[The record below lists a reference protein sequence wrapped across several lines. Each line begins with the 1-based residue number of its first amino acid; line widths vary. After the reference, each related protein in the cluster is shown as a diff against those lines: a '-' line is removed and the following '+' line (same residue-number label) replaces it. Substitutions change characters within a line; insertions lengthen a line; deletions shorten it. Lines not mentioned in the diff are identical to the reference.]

1 MKKLLFTLAFAA
13 VALTSCFTDDSEVN
27 YTGKDAVNV
36 TIGINVPE
44 LEATRSGETGMDS
57 GLGAIDNFSDDEWA
71 RYDVRYILEIYDVT
85 KGHENLNTP
94 VKKRDVNVHDRY
106 EPTKFELR
114 LVPDRTYKFVV
125 WADFVDNG
133 NAAITDPE
141 QKRAIADLNYNTSDL
156 KNITRIAH
164 PGEVSAMHECMDA
177 YFIQEDI
184 LITGSGLPHTLEL
197 TRPFGKLRVVT
208 TDIDEVNIGTTPAKV
223 DVTFYNHPI
232 FTSLNAL
239 LGTTETTVD
248 TVTYSFPIAKDAP
261 YTVGFDSQAQNQTLF
276 ADYIFAQP
284 QINGAQEVNF
294 KMTITDQNN
303 RPVRTHDFN
312 TQIPLKRNHLTT
324 IIGSLL
330 TTTTEFKIL
339 IDDNFANGSTW
350 NPDEDD
356 FDLEVFNGKLEEL
369 PAVGADGVQ
378 DINTAG
384 QFATY
389 LLSDYKGKNARLNTD
404 VDFGGYEIKHTIN
417 SSAGGSY
424 VFDGQGHTVSNFTVS
439 DGVNAGLFSILS
451 NATIKNLTIKNA
463 LIAPNAVTRAY
474 TGGDFYAGALA
485 GTTQGS
491 CTFENIHV
499 IGCEVEGVNKVGGL
513 IGNAAENY
521 PLNVVNCSV
530 ENSKV
535 YTTHTEDGGCV
546 GGFIGYI
553 VPNATIEKCSLKNTT
568 INAINSA
575 NAAKRANAEFIGTL
589 NGNGKNLTIKECTL
603 EGNTFTQA
611 ETTYVTP
618 ESFGA
623 WLGGIRYEGS
633 SDVTVDGKSIV
644 FLEPV
649 QLATPKVTATP
660 DFNTIAI
667 EWEAV
672 DNAASYSVTVGT
684 DMPVFTEECSYLFTG
699 EYVTEYTITVVA
711 VPDDE
716 ERYAASEPATITTS
730 TEREPVELAVAG
742 FHPEVIDY
750 KNIKLTLQKG
760 DEVEGAIAYK
770 VNDEVVPRDESGDY
784 VYFLEGDYDTIYSF
798 VVTAVADPNDKFSL
812 DSTVYLTVTTKS
824 DPYIYLKPNS
834 NWTQANARF
843 AVYTWNDSTN
853 KWVDMKDSD
862 SDGIYEVLKSDV
874 YTNIIFC
881 RMNPATTDNIWDNKW
896 NQTSDLKVPTDG
908 NNLFTLP
915 NGSWDGASTSW
926 SKK

>member
-1 MKKLLFTLAFAA
+1 MKKLLFALAFAA
-13 VALTSCFTDDSEVN
+13 VALTSCFTDDGEVN

-44 LEATRSGETGMDS
+44 LEATRSGETGMNS
-57 GLGAIDNFSDDEWA
+57 ALGAIDNFSDDEWA
-71 RYDVRYILEIYDVT
+71 EYDVRYILEIYDVT

-133 NAAITDPE
+133 NAAITDPD

-156 KNITRIAH
+156 KNVTRI
-164 PGEVSAMHECMDA
+164 GDVSPMDECMDA
-177 YFIQEDI
+177 YFIQQDI
-184 LITGSGLPHTLEL
+184 LITGSGLPQTLEL

-223 DVTFYNHPI
+223 DVTFYNHPT

-239 LGTTETTVD
+239 LGTTETTVE

-261 YTVGFDSQAQNQTLF
+261 YTEGYDSKAQNQTLF
-276 ADYIFAQP
+276 ADYIFAKP
-284 QINGAQEVNF
+284 QVDGAQEVNF

-303 RPVRTHDFN
+303 REVRTHDFN

-330 TTTTEFKIL
+330 TTATEFEIR
-339 IDDNFANGSTW
+339 IDDNFENDE
-350 NPDEDD
+350 NDEDWIVRVWD
-356 FDLEVFNGKLEEL
+356 GKLEEL

-389 LLSDYKGKNARLNTD
+389 LLSDYKGKDARLNTD
-404 VDFGGYEIKHTIN
+404 IDFGGYEIKHTIDTK
-417 SSAGGSY
+417 SGDEY
-424 VFDGQGHTVSNFTVS
+424 VFDGQGHTVANFTVS
-439 DGVNAGLFSILS
+439 DGKNAGLFSILT
-451 NATIKNLTIKNA
+451 NATVKNLTIKNA
-463 LIAPNAVTRAY
+463 VIAPNAVTRAY

-485 GTTQGS
+485 GTTQGY

-499 IGCEVEGVNKVGGL
+499 VECEVEGVNKVGGL
-513 IGNAAENY
+513 IGNAAENF

-530 ENSKV
+530 EKSKI

-553 VPNATIEKCSLKNTT
+553 VPNATIKGSTVKNST

-575 NAAKRANAEFIGTL
+575 NEAKRANAEFVGTFH
-589 NGNGKNLTIKECTL
+589 GNGKNLAIEGCEV

-611 ETTYVTP
+611 ETSYVAP

-623 WLGGIRYEGS
+623 WLGGIRFEGT

-716 ERYAASEPATITTS
+716 EHFAASEPATITTS
-730 TEREPVELAVAG
+730 TEREPVKLAIAG
-742 FHPEVIDY
+742 FRPEIIDY
-750 KNIKLTLQKG
+750 KNIKLTLLKG

-770 VNDEVVPRDESGDY
+770 VNDEVVSRDESGDY
-784 VYFLEGDYDTIYSF
+784 VYSLEGDYDTKYFF

-812 DSTVYLTVTTKS
+812 DSSVNLTVTTAP

-843 AVYTWNDSTN
+843 AVYTWNDGTN

-862 SDGIYEVLKSDV
+862 GDGIYEVLKSDL
-874 YTNIIFC
+874 YSNIIFC
-881 RMNPATTDNIWDNKW
+881 RMNPSATDNNWNNKW
-896 NQTSDLKVPTDG
+896 NQTDDLTIPTDG
-908 NNLFTLP
+908 NNLFTVQA
-915 NGSWDGASTSW
+915 GTWDNATTSW
-926 SKK
+926 SKKQ